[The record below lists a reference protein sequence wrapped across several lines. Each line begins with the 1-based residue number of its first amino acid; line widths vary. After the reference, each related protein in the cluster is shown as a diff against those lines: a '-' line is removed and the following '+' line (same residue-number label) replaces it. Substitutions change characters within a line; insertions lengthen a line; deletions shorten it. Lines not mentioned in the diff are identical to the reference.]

1 MKNILILLLFVT
13 SITVIILFIM
23 EKKRIKKNKLLKERI
38 IGNTDEQ
45 ELKLMVGY
53 NYISNLNKLDS
64 LVNEMINKEVDKLKI
79 DYVEN
84 IINKTTTYIYG
95 KDTKEKTNYYEN
107 EFLYKDSIINLDIIF
122 YALNKV
128 LKYFKAN
135 NYNSKELVEEYN
147 NLNKLI
153 FKNKNDKIIKKSK
166 KIIKNKFNRTLYYE
180 KVEQIKIEYK
190 NLIDDTNPIMILY
203 FIKDALERVSKT
215 S

>member
-1 MKNILILLLFVT
+1 MKMNF
-13 SITVIILFIM
+13 
-23 EKKRIKKNKLLKERI
+23 
-38 IGNTDEQ
+38 
-45 ELKLMVGY
+45 
-53 NYISNLNKLDS
+53 YIND
-64 LVNEMINKEVDKLKI
+64 
-79 DYVEN
+79 
-84 IINKTTTYIYG
+84 
-95 KDTKEKTNYYEN
+95 
-107 EFLYKDSIINLDIIF
+107 IINLDIIF

-128 LKYFKAN
+128 LKFFKTN
-135 NYNSKELVEEYN
+135 NYNLYNSKELVEEYN

-190 NLIDDTNPIMILY
+190 NLIDETNPIMILY